1 MSIDA
6 EAKALHI
13 TRLLDQKG
21 AENIQLLQVDPS
33 SGALFDYA
41 IVVTGR
47 SERQLNTFMQEALH
61 LCKRQK
67 LAYNQPETAE
77 NWHLIDCYEVVV
89 HAMLEE
95 AREYYRLEALWP
107 DAHQLDHSALLSEL
121 PYLPCEEEAMAKNNN
136 PFG

>member
-1 MSIDA
+1 MAAAKRAQSAAMSIDA

-21 AENIQLLQVDPS
+21 AENIQLLQVDPT

-77 NWHLIDCYEVVV
+77 KLAPH
-89 HAMLEE
+89 
-95 AREYYRLEALWP
+95 
-107 DAHQLDHSALLSEL
+107 
-121 PYLPCEEEAMAKNNN
+121 
-136 PFG
+136 